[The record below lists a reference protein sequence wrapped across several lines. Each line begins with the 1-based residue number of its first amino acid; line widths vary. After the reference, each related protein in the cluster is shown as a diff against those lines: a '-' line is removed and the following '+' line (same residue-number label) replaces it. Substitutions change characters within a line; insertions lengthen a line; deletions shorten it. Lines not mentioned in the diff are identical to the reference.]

1 MAIKIT
7 QEAGLIW
14 EVDPSLLEITPE
26 GKLKANWSHLQMG
39 NGHIHFLSSREE
51 DVWWSPEELSAIQ
64 QRYSYF

>member
-26 GKLKANWSHLQMG
+26 GKVKANWSHLQMG

-51 DVWWSPEELSAIQ
+51 DVWWSP
-64 QRYSYF
+64 